1 MNTLIY
7 EERTRV
13 TDPAFSEFAQTKSG
27 FLLKT

>member
-13 TDPAFSEFAQTKSG
+13 TDPAYSG
-27 FLLKT
+27 FTESISHVVLE